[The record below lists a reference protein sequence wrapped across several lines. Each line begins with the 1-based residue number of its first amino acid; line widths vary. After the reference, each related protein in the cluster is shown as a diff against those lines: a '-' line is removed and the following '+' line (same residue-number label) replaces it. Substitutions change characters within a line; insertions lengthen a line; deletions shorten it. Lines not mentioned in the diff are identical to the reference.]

1 MKAAY
6 GFIFFM
12 LFLAGIAFVNLRGM
26 QDAGEARVTTAD
38 QLIDAAWRL
47 TYLGEMSAGDDTEVY
62 IQFRSDGQFGGN
74 AGCNRFFGNAGFGET
89 MDLGAI
95 GVTRRACP
103 EPANSLEVS
112 FLEALGQATSAAR
125 VDDRLAFRNDA
136 GVSVLRF
143 VAVERI
149 EE

>member
-26 QDAGEARVTTAD
+26 QDAETSRVTAVD
-38 QLIDAAWRL
+38 QLTDAAWRL
-47 TYLGEMSAGDDTEVY
+47 SHLGEMVAEPDSEIY
-62 IQFRSDGQFGGN
+62 IQFRDDGQFGGYT
-74 AGCNRFFGNAGFGET
+74 GCNRFFGTVQIGDTF
-89 MDLGAI
+89 DLGAI
-95 GVTRRACP
+95 GATRRSCP
-103 EPANSLEVS
+103 EPANSLEYS
-112 FLEALGQATSAAR
+112 FLEALGQTSAAAR
-125 VDDRLAFRNDA
+125 VDDRLAFRNEA

-143 VAVERI
+143 IATERI